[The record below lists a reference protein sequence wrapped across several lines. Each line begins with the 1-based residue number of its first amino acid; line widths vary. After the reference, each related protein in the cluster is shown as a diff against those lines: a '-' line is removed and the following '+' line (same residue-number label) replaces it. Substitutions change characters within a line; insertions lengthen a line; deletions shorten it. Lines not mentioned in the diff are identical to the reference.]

1 MIDFPKSTVVRRRLP
16 KEAFYQHLSLTAT
29 LKARFVSDVE
39 QIQVENSLTQRNLN
53 LENKSDI
60 KEILLLS
67 LHLKKQDFDGKIVE
81 AIARQNPHKLIFL
94 LMYGECCQLAVYHR
108 KLYRT
113 AWMKEN
119 DLSLVLQGNTLEEIW
134 DNLVRQIAISSEEV
148 LQRQELPIDEQLKRQ
163 DEINR
168 LKKLIQK
175 TEAAAWKEQQPK
187 KGLNDIP
194 GCKTIKNNWRKSLME
209 KLEMHTADLAKENYE
224 KLAALFPNAVTETV
238 DEEGH
243 VVRAIDKDV
252 LMQEINTQVV
262 DDGQE
267 RYQFTWPDKRK
278 TIMLA
283 NQPIAKTLILDRK
296 KSFSRDGTQGGG
308 L

>member
-67 LHLKKQDFDGKIVE
+67 LRLKQQDFDGKIVE

-113 AWMKEN
+113 VWMKKN
-119 DLSLVLQGNTLEEIW
+119 DLSLVLQGNTLDEIW
-134 DNLVRQIAISSEEV
+134 DNLVRQIAISSEDV

-168 LKKLIQK
+168 LNKLIHK
-175 TEAAAWKEQQPK
+175 TEAAVWKEQQPK
-187 KGLNDIP
+187 KRFEIYTRMQDY
-194 GCKTIKNNWRKSLME
+194 KKQ
-209 KLEMHTADLAKENYE
+209 LE
-224 KLAALFPNAVTETV
+224 
-238 DEEGH
+238 
-243 VVRAIDKDV
+243 
-252 LMQEINTQVV
+252 EITH
-262 DDGQE
+262 G
-267 RYQFTWPDKRK
+267 K
-278 TIMLA
+278 A
-283 NQPIAKTLILDRK
+283 
-296 KSFSRDGTQGGG
+296 
-308 L
+308 